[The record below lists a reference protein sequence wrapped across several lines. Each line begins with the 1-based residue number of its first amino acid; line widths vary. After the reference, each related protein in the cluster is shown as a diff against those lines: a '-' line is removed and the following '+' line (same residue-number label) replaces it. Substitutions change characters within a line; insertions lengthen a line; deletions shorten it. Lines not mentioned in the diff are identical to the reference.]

1 MTATATEHRSTVSNM
16 KHPSME
22 RRNQPLRS
30 CVQTV
35 MELYLAD
42 LDGHK
47 PGDLYGMVIGEVERP
62 LLETVLR
69 HTRGNQTA
77 AAELLGMSRS
87 TLRKNLREHRLD

>member
-1 MTATATEHRSTVSNM
+1 MTATATEHRSTLSNL
-16 KHPSME
+16 KQPVKE

-35 MELYLAD
+35 LEIYFAD
-42 LDGHK
+42 MDGHK
-47 PGDLYGMVIGEVERP
+47 PGDLYEMVIGEVEKP

-77 AAELLGMSRS
+77 AAEILGMSRS
-87 TLRKNLREHRLD
+87 TLRKKLREHGLD